1 MDENFFSQLDEAL
14 TSVGADKYW
23 ERKIGDHTVWLSP
36 VPFNSQHKIN
46 ELLTNE
52 SLGSNVIAEIKRTT
66 ISYAI
71 VGFDGFDLRPYRNET
86 PQFPVFDHREKKSV
100 KVALHK
106 YLYTKMG
113 EWGTEWVDSAFA
125 VFSDILESI
134 RKENLKEVKFENA
147 KDQREELAELEE
159 KVHELRFELGMPSL
173 VEMKDEDEEKPEK
186 KPREKPEEKNEVEE
200 EPAFNPFR
208 KLPTSAPEAVP
219 VNVPARVPSVPSV
232 PSVPTAEAFAKS
244 LPIEGS
250 TSSPDK
256 PYVVGQNSD
265 VIERRPV
272 KESNLAIQIDPVH
285 QSVNP
290 RFKSG

>member
-1 MDENFFSQLDEAL
+1 MDENFFKQLDEAL

-36 VPFNSQHKIN
+36 VPFDSQHKIN

-86 PQFPVFDHREKKSV
+86 PQFPVFDHREKKNV
-100 KVALHK
+100 KVALHR
-106 YLYTKMG
+106 YVYTKMG
-113 EWGTEWVDSAFA
+113 EWGTEWVDSVFS

-159 KVHELRFELGMPSL
+159 KVHDLRLELGMPPL
-173 VEMKDEDEEKPEK
+173 VEVKDEDEEKPEE
-186 KPREKPEEKNEVEE
+186 KPRRDEIKEE
-200 EPAFNPFR
+200 EPAFNPFQ
-208 KLPTSAPEAVP
+208 KMPTSAPENVFTDATPHVSNTPVQVPNVP
-219 VNVPARVPSVPSV
+219 V
-232 PSVPTAEAFAKS
+232 AETPVRPI
-244 LPIEGS
+244 LIEGA
-250 TSSPDK
+250 TSSPEK
-256 PYVVGQNSD
+256 PYIAGQNND
-265 VIERRPV
+265 VLERRPV
-272 KESNLAIQIDPVH
+272 READPPIQIDPVR

-290 RFKSG
+290 RFKPG